1 MSTALLAGRL
11 GAAPA
16 GAPGQPPLPLA
27 DTRFPPRPPPGRLLA
42 PAGREAPCAAAGAWP
57 APGACAGAS
66 AMSGGRGRAC
76 GAGGG
81 APPAPPGRSAAAKG
95 VGAPWEGFS
104 ASSPGGRGWRA
115 GGALALRLAFGPSP
129 LPRCSSLG
137 RPAPSAGCR
146 CACRAR
152 GSAGGGGISAAPPRP
167 ASAAA
172 PPAAGRGGAA
182 PPRACSDRLSEL
194 RAEKSESLGA
204 GDADAEPGRLW
215 LTGPA
220 RSGRPR
226 RSSCQPHCAC
236 SRFCAQRRRP
246 HQAMARAEE

>member
-115 GGALALRLAFGPSP
+115 APWRPGRARAGPPRRAPAPTQRPWRCALRSARHRCRAAPAWAGP
-129 LPRCSSLG
+129 RHRRAAGARAGRAG
-137 RPAPSAGCR
+137 RPA
-146 CACRAR
+146 
-152 GSAGGGGISAAPPRP
+152 AA
-167 ASAAA
+167 ASA
-172 PPAAGRGGAA
+172 
-182 PPRACSDRLSEL
+182 
-194 RAEKSESLGA
+194 
-204 GDADAEPGRLW
+204 
-215 LTGPA
+215 
-220 RSGRPR
+220 PR
-226 RSSCQPHCAC
+226 RRGRH
-236 SRFCAQRRRP
+236 RQRRRP
-246 HQAMARAEE
+246 RRGAAARPRCARAQTG